1 MNITLKKTLATIMTA
16 AMLVSGTTLLTACG
30 SKTVAA
36 DTTAAATDATD
47 ATVLLTEDAGAAA
60 TTAAAAVPVPLPSMA
75 SGTVTINGETISA
88 AEYDFYY
95 YTIYSNYKQY
105 ASYGAV
111 PTGADGSFDLT
122 AACGLTGYEDKTW
135 GDYIKSSA
143 LKQLQDTYILASY
156 AQADGMAIT
165 EADQSTVDNFYTSVQ
180 TYADSASMSLDEY
193 LTTMYGT
200 AVSKA
205 ALEPVINRYLLAG
218 DYMTKLKATYTFTD
232 EEKQAFYTANASSY
246 SNTDLPKVR
255 HILFWAPVGVANTTD
270 ATDEELAA
278 AKALAD
284 AALAKVTSYDTMVSV
299 GAAALADGTA
309 QESAEYTVATGDM
322 VAEFEDWCYDAARK
336 PGDTGIVKTEYG
348 YHVMYYVGTEKD
360 WEADA
365 ISSLSADKYNAYIAE
380 QEALPQFVMTV
391 S

>member
-1 MNITLKKTLATIMTA
+1 MNNTLKKTLATIMTA
-16 AMLVSGTTLLTACG
+16 AMLVSGTTILTACG

-36 DTTAAATDATD
+36 DTTTAADATD

-60 TTAAAAVPVPLPSMA
+60 ATTAAAAIPVPLPSMA
-75 SGTVTINGETISA
+75 TGTITINSETISA
-88 AEYDFYY
+88 AEFDFYY

-122 AACGLTGYEDKTW
+122 AACGLKGYETQTW

-156 AQADGMAIT
+156 AQADGMTIT
-165 EADQSTVDNFYTSVQ
+165 AADQTTIDNFYTSVQ

-218 DYMTKLKATYTFTD
+218 DYMTSLKAAYTFTD
-232 EEKQAFYTANASSY
+232 AEKEAFYTANASSY
-246 SNTDLPKVR
+246 TNTDLPKVR

-284 AALAKVTSYDTMVSV
+284 AALAKVTSYDSMVSV

-322 VAEFEDWCYDAARK
+322 VAEFEDWCYDTARK

-365 ISSLSADKYNAYIAE
+365 ISSLSSDKYNTYITA